1 MEEPPELH
9 AAFQAMVSAVAQ
21 RYGRAEAARRLAR
34 GTTRMPDGTRAEDRL
49 ERLLHVLPA
58 AGRAGGARL
67 EDLAAALGTTEKRI
81 VEDLGHVTDRA
92 YYHPGG
98 WPDDVSILL
107 EGGRV
112 RVQHAS
118 GLERPM
124 RLSPKETL
132 CLALALRGTGAAS
145 HVSSAER
152 RTALLRRAERYLG
165 CSPVAEDGSLLPD
178 PVHADDDAPDPAGIR
193 ETLLAAARD
202 RRACAIVYAK
212 ASATDMDARLIH
224 PYALVHAEGAWYVV
238 ARCAVKDGMRVF
250 RVDRILEAADT
261 DTSFEIPAGFDA
273 ADFIDASRVYRA
285 ASDTE
290 VRVRYSPRIA
300 RWVRER
306 AHGWPGGCQEEDDGA
321 VVVCHHV
328 ADPHWVVTHALTYGP
343 EAEILEP
350 EEMRSLVREVV
361 GRMRDT
367 PAPEG

>member
-1 MEEPPELH
+1 
-9 AAFQAMVSAVAQ
+9 
-21 RYGRAEAARRLAR
+21 
-34 GTTRMPDGTRAEDRL
+34 MPDGIRAEDRL

-58 AGRAGGARL
+58 AAREGGAPL
-67 EDLAAALGTTEKRI
+67 KDLAGALETTEKRI
-81 VEDLGHVTDRA
+81 LEDLELVTARA

-112 RVQHAS
+112 RVYHAS

-145 HVSSAER
+145 HVADAER
-152 RTALLRRAERYLG
+152 RSSLLRRAEQHLG
-165 CSPVAEDGSLLPD
+165 CSPVDETGAPLRDPVLAEDQ
-178 PVHADDDAPDPAGIR
+178 VPDPAGIR
-193 ETLLAAARD
+193 ETVFAAARD

-224 PYALVHAEGAWYVV
+224 PYAILHAEGAWYVV
-238 ARCAVKDGMRVF
+238 GWCAVKEGMRVF
-250 RVDRILEAADT
+250 RMDRILEAADSDAT
-261 DTSFEIPAGFDA
+261 FEVP
-273 ADFIDASRVYRA
+273 ADFDPSDWLDAHRVYRA
-285 ASDTE
+285 ACDME
-290 VRVRYSPRIA
+290 VKVRYSPRIA

-306 AHGWPGGCQEEDDGA
+306 ADGWPGGWEEERDGS

-350 EEMRSLVREVV
+350 EEVRSLLLEVV
-361 GRMRDT
+361 ERLR
-367 PAPEG
+367 A